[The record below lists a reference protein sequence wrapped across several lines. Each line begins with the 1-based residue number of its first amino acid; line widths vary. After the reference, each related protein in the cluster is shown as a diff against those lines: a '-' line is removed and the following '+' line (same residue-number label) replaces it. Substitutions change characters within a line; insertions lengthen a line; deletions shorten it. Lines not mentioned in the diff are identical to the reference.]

1 MTTDPDE
8 VVAVVLAG
16 ASLLALIGWLT
27 PLPRLTVVLSTGL
40 LGTAAVL
47 AADRGDTTPG
57 TGLMVVLVATGGL
70 LAVVGGG
77 PLTTVVFDLVDR
89 PGTAP
94 DDTMEQ
100 AGEVLRGGAWIG
112 AFERL
117 AAFAALVSG
126 WPEGLAIVLAIK
138 GLARYPELKAG
149 PRSGVAERFIIGTFA
164 SVLWSLACAGTVIL
178 LLA

>member
-1 MTTDPDE
+1 
-8 VVAVVLAG
+8 VL
-16 ASLLALIGWLT
+16 T
-27 PLPRLTVVLSTGL
+27 TGL
-40 LGTAAVL
+40 LGTAAVP

-57 TGLMVVLVATGGL
+57 TGLMVVLVAAGGL

-89 PGTAP
+89 RGTAP
-94 DDTMEQ
+94 DGTMEQ

-126 WPEGLAIVLAIK
+126 WHEGLAIALAIN
-138 GLARYPELKAG
+138 GWRYPELKAG